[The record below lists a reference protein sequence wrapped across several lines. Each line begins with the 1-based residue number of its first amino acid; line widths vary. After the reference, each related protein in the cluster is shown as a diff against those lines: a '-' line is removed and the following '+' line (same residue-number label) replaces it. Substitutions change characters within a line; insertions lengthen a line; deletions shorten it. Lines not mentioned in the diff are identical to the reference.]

1 MVVAKFM
8 NAAYKTASVTA
19 HTNWNFL
26 AAGLLTCVAVLV
38 CTLPAHSSEV
48 RMGVSA
54 TLLSHCA
61 MQLSGAN
68 AASTRAG
75 EASFSARCNT
85 AATPRIHAASR
96 AVPAVDDSSA
106 PAFVSHARAQTALI
120 KADDGDQRP
129 AQYIQYTIE
138 Y

>member
-1 MVVAKFM
+1 
-8 NAAYKTASVTA
+8 
-19 HTNWNFL
+19 
-26 AAGLLTCVAVLV
+26 
-38 CTLPAHSSEV
+38 
-48 RMGVSA
+48 
-54 TLLSHCA
+54 

>member
-1 MVVAKFM
+1 M

-19 HTNWNFL
+19 HKDWNFL

-38 CTLPAHSSEV
+38 CTLPAHSAEM

-54 TLLSHCA
+54 TVLSHCA

-68 AASTRAG
+68 AESAQDG
-75 EASFSARCNT
+75 EQPFSARCNT

-96 AVPAVDDSSA
+96 AMSTADANADAAVAANARTQSA
-106 PAFVSHARAQTALI
+106 VVKS
-120 KADDGDQRP
+120 DNGDQRSV
-129 AQYIQYTIE
+129 QYIQYTIE